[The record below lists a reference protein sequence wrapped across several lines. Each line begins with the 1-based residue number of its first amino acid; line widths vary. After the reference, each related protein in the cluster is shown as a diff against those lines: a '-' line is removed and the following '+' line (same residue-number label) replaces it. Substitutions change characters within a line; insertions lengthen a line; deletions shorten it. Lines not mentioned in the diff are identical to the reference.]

1 MFDKVLIANRGE
13 VAVRV
18 IRACRDMGIK
28 TVAVYSTADAD
39 ALHVQLADEAYCIG
53 GPRLAES
60 YLNDDAVLTCA
71 VKSGAKAIHPGYG
84 FFSEKA
90 SFVRDCDK
98 YGLAF
103 VGPSAKVIDSMGDKD
118 AARRTAAA
126 AGVPIVPGC
135 DLLKSPEEA
144 TAEAERIGCPVLIK
158 ARAGGGGRGIRKV
171 ERVEDAAKAFI
182 EARAE
187 GEAVFG
193 DGECYMEKF
202 VAPAHHVE
210 VQIMADKQGHVF
222 SLGERECSVQRRNQK
237 LIEES
242 PAPCLDGHDGIRARM
257 HKAARDLARAV
268 GYEGA
273 GTIEFLYSDDGN
285 FYFMEMNTRLQVEHG
300 VTEMVTGLD
309 IVQWQIRI
317 AAGAKLSRTQDSIF
331 THGNVIECRI
341 NAENPEKGFRP
352 SCGRITRLHTPGGA
366 FVRFDTAIY
375 QDYFVPPYY
384 DSMIG
389 KLIVQARSRA
399 EAIRKMKMALSE
411 LTIDGIDINRDL
423 LAEILSDEQFVS
435 GEYTTDFMAEFE
447 EKHADRKK

>member
-1 MFDKVLIANRGE
+1 M
-13 VAVRV
+13 
-18 IRACRDMGIK
+18 
-28 TVAVYSTADAD
+28 
-39 ALHVQLADEAYCIG
+39 QL
-53 GPRLAES
+53 L
-60 YLNDDAVLTCA
+60 
-71 VKSGAKAIHPGYG
+71 
-84 FFSEKA
+84 
-90 SFVRDCDK
+90 CDK
-98 YGLAF
+98 YGN
-103 VGPSAKVIDSMGDKD
+103 I
-118 AARRTAAA
+118 
-126 AGVPIVPGC
+126 IC
-135 DLLKSPEEA
+135 
-144 TAEAERIGCPVLIK
+144 
-158 ARAGGGGRGIRKV
+158 
-171 ERVEDAAKAFI
+171 
-182 EARAE
+182 
-187 GEAVFG
+187 
-193 DGECYMEKF
+193 
-202 VAPAHHVE
+202 
-210 VQIMADKQGHVF
+210 
-222 SLGERECSVQRRNQK
+222 LGERECSVQRKNQK
-237 LIEES
+237 MIEES
-242 PAPCLDGHDGIRARM
+242 PSPALDEKTRKEMMIAAV
-257 HKAARDLARAV
+257 KAAKAV
-268 GYEGA
+268 NYVNA
-273 GTIEFLYSDDGN
+273 GTVEFLLDMDNN